1 MAALGVLAFVL
12 ASAALLGHRLR
23 RRRVRRGVLNRNRN
37 PKNGL
42 QLQQQRALCPGAAQN
57 RPVNWLRKKLDAA
70 GLNWSVAGTVKVW
83 AACVFVGF
91 LAGQTASS
99 TRIGVAGALLGATA
113 PLITL
118 RLLNRRGEQVILNS
132 LPGFLER
139 VAHSLRAD
147 VSALAALSEAHQD
160 ARSPLREEIGGVLA
174 EVEAGN
180 SLHVALDRWRSR
192 RDRSAVNL
200 AVAALSIGAA
210 AGGRR
215 AQAVDG
221 VAATLRNARDS
232 RRELAAQSL
241 QARLSAL
248 IIVLLP
254 LAFLALDL
262 LIGGDTL
269 SFLFGSPLGLVCLAA
284 GVGLDVAAY
293 VWIRRIAREP

>member
-1 MAALGVLAFVL
+1 MAALGVFVFVL

-23 RRRVRRGVLNRNRN
+23 RRRFRRGVLNRNQD

-42 QLQQQRALCPGAAQN
+42 QSQQQGTLYPASAQS
-57 RPVNWLRKKLDAA
+57 RPASWLRKKLDAA
-70 GLNWSVAGTVKVW
+70 GLDWSVAAAAKVW
-83 AACVFVGF
+83 AACVLVGF
-91 LAGQTASS
+91 LAGRAASS
-99 TRIGVAGALLGATA
+99 TAIGMAGALLGAGA

-118 RLLNRRGEQVILNS
+118 RLLNRRGEQAMLNS

-147 VSALAALSEAHQD
+147 VSALAALSEAHQES
-160 ARSPLREEIGGVLA
+160 RSPLREEIGGVLA

-180 SLHVALDRWRSR
+180 SLHTALDRWRSR
-192 RDRSAVNL
+192 QDHSAVNL

-215 AQAVDG
+215 AQALDG
-221 VAATLRNARDS
+221 VAETLRNARNFRS
-232 RRELAAQSL
+232 ELAAQSL

-269 SFLFGSPLGLVCLAA
+269 SFLFGSPLGLICLAA
-284 GVGLDVAAY
+284 GIGLDAAAY
-293 VWIRRIAREP
+293 VWMRRIARLP